1 MGLTHVHVLRPDRA
15 VSEQLARGTT
25 NVMIFTILS
34 IIIKVPTQSSLVLS
48 VKIGYKEVRG
58 LESVRL
64 CGHAAVAPT
73 LILCHN

>member
-1 MGLTHVHVLRPDRA
+1 MGLTHVHVLGPDRA

-34 IIIKVPTQSSLVLS
+34 IIKVPTQSSLVLS

-64 CGHAAVAPT
+64 CGQAAVAPT
-73 LILCHN
+73 LILCNN